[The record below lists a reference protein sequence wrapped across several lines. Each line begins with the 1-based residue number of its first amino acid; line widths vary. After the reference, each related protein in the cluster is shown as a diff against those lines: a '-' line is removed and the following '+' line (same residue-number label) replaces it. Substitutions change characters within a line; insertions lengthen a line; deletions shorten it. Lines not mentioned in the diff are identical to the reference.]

1 MTRRRIN
8 LQDVAEVKTGGE
20 PIDALVRELG
30 TADMGFS
37 PTDQV
42 IYEINLNRIKPDPA
56 QPRSFLP
63 HDLKQKLHQDEMTP
77 SEILQE
83 LLARAEHGNQLSTL
97 ILGGRPAVTDEEDAG
112 DDDKGLL
119 TLAQSIREVGLRQP
133 INVYSVARA
142 DKPGERFYQIG
153 EGERRYWAHHL
164 LVLQGHQSFNRVR
177 AIIETMPADAE
188 LVQRRQQ
195 AENAA
200 RQDLSAIARA
210 RAIQQIRDRLMLKLG
225 TRVPNETTIQLP
237 GQRELDE
244 AVGQEVKAFAG
255 RAIGDRMVRNYL
267 RLLKLSATGQDLAE
281 AAQLTEKQLRP
292 VLRLESEAEQE
303 SLILKIINEK
313 LSGRLVLSEV
323 VTPASPLTS
332 LRQVARTTVEER
344 LEKRLL
350 QAATTA
356 HEVFSLGEEAYAA
369 MVQALVGKTEDRTT
383 RTALLS
389 MRRLLDDLV
398 QGIDDSRTG
407 RAREIALALIA
418 PPVDYALAF
427 LPEAQQ
433 KQLLGANP
441 DGSAVIRLMRER
453 FALEPQAAAGVAA
466 FWAKIEPLA
475 QAIRTESAGTPVT
488 VRPARKLSQSDVYT
502 HEVADGAGAYWAYVF
517 LVEQGAEAY
526 RTIKAVWES

>member
-30 TADMGFS
+30 SADMGFS

-63 HDLKQKLHQDEMTP
+63 HDLKAKLDQDEMAP
-77 SEILQE
+77 AEILGE
-83 LLARAEHGNQLSTL
+83 LLSRAQQGDQLAAL
-97 ILGGRPAVTDEEDAG
+97 ILGGRPAVTDEEEAG

-119 TLAQSIREVGLRQP
+119 ALAQSIREVGLRQP
-133 INVYSVARA
+133 INVYSVTRA
-142 DKPGERFYQIG
+142 DKPGERYYQIG

-164 LVLQGHQSFNRVR
+164 LVWQGHQSFNRVR

-210 RAIQQIRDRLMLKLG
+210 RSIQQIRDRLMLKLG

-244 AVGQEVKAFAG
+244 AVGQEVKTFAG

-267 RLLKLSATGQDLAE
+267 RLLKLSAKAQDLAE

-303 SLILKIINEK
+303 NLILKIINQK
-313 LSGRLVLSEV
+313 LSGRSVLSEV
-323 VTPASPLTS
+323 IAPVAPLTS

-350 QAATTA
+350 QAASTA

-369 MVQALVGKTEDRTT
+369 MVQALIGKTEDRTT

-398 QGIDDSRTG
+398 RGLDDKRAG
-407 RAREIALALIA
+407 QAREIALALIA
-418 PPVDYALAF
+418 PPVDYVLAF

-433 KQLLGANP
+433 KHLLGTNP
-441 DGSAVIRLMRER
+441 DGPAVIRLMRER
-453 FALEPQAAAGVAA
+453 FAADPRSAAGAEA
-466 FWAKIEPLA
+466 FRAKVEPLA
-475 QAIRTESAGTPVT
+475 QAIRAGNIGVPVT

-502 HEVADGAGAYWAYVF
+502 HEVVDGAGAYWAYVF

-526 RTIKAVWES
+526 QTIRAVWEK